1 MVFVPLSGGP
11 QCNWSGHAVL
21 QATSFSM
28 MTGKEPPQPEAAGP
42 GGAQYGGL
50 MSQGYVPP
58 GQFEDLLN
66 LIRQAS
72 AAAERA
78 MNAAK
83 YAEMAASA
91 SGVAGQQA
99 VVRAMHMA
107 NAPGSPAPSPFS
119 PGNPGEPGLGVKTM
133 CGPEPDMVA
142 LVTDARVAA
151 LTKADAYMGPP
162 EKRKRRVSGQEFLGT
177 PARSDGSVCEIETT
191 YLS

>member
-1 MVFVPLSGGP
+1 MAAGGAGLRGAEEEGEDA
-11 QCNWSGHAVL
+11 NG
-21 QATSFSM
+21 
-28 MTGKEPPQPEAAGP
+28 GP

-83 YAEMAASA
+83 YSEMAASA
-91 SGVAGQQA
+91 AGVAGQQA

-107 NAPGSPAPSPFS
+107 NAPGGPAASPFS
-119 PGNPGEPGLGVKTM
+119 PGTPGPPTTGMAVSCGLEPGLLSLIPSAPFDVKEL
-133 CGPEPDMVA
+133 CSKSSKQKQSP
-142 LVTDARVAA
+142 
-151 LTKADAYMGPP
+151 
-162 EKRKRRVSGQEFLGT
+162 SEFL
-177 PARSDGSVCEIETT
+177 
-191 YLS
+191 

>member
-1 MVFVPLSGGP
+1 MHRCIPSP
-11 QCNWSGHAVL
+11 ACIATP
-21 QATSFSM
+21 TSF
-28 MTGKEPPQPEAAGP
+28 QAAPEAAS
-42 GGAQYGGL
+42 YGGL

-91 SGVAGQQA
+91 AGAAGQQA

-107 NAPGSPAPSPFS
+107 NAPGAPTAAPFS
-119 PGNPGEPGLGVKTM
+119 PGASTPGTPEGGM
-133 CGPEPDMVA
+133 GMAAAASMPEPLLVA
-142 LVTDARVAA
+142 LCPAPAGTGP
-151 LTKADAYMGPP
+151 AD
-162 EKRKRRVSGQEFLGT
+162 R
-177 PARSDGSVCEIETT
+177 
-191 YLS
+191 

>member
-1 MVFVPLSGGP
+1 MGDVGG
-11 QCNWSGHAVL
+11 
-21 QATSFSM
+21 ATE
-28 MTGKEPPQPEAAGP
+28 EPDANSGP

-66 LIRQAS
+66 LIRQSS

-91 SGVAGQQA
+91 AGVAGQQA

-107 NAPGSPAPSPFS
+107 NALVHPLQHPS
-119 PGNPGEPGLGVKTM
+119 
-133 CGPEPDMVA
+133 A
-142 LVTDARVAA
+142 
-151 LTKADAYMGPP
+151 
-162 EKRKRRVSGQEFLGT
+162 
-177 PARSDGSVCEIETT
+177 PARQKSTIRVVG
-191 YLS
+191 